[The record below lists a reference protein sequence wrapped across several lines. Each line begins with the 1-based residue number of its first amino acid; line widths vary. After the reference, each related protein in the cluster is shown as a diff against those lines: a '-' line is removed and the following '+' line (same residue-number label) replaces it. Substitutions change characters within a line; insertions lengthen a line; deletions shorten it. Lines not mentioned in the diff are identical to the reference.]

1 MYRRRRPLLGAAV
14 VMGAASAGT
23 NRAMQKQQTQATL
36 SAQQQEIQRQDKEA
50 ADAEQRHREEKAAW
64 EKEKADQKAKEER
77 LAWEAQMEARYG
89 QMPGGFPGG
98 PPAYADGGRPEGGRP
113 EGGHSAGGGERKF
126 CPSCGNQYT
135 LGANFCTSC
144 GNKLGGL

>member
-1 MYRRRRPLLGAAV
+1 MYRRRRPLLGAAI

-23 NRAMQKQQTQATL
+23 NRAIQKQQTQATL
-36 SAQQQEIQRQDKEA
+36 SAQQQEIQRQEMEKAE
-50 ADAEQRHREEKAAW
+50 AEQKHREEKAAW

-77 LAWEAQMEARYG
+77 LAWEKQMEAKYG
-89 QMPGGFPGG
+89 QIPGGFPGG
-98 PPAYADGGRPEGGRP
+98 PPGGPPAYA
-113 EGGHSAGGGERKF
+113 EGGHGAGGGEKKF

>member
-23 NRAMQKQQTQATL
+23 NRAMQKQQTQATM
-36 SAQQQEIQRQDKEA
+36 SAQQQEIQRQEKEA

-77 LAWEAQMEARYG
+77 LAWEAEMEAKYG
-89 QMPGGFPGG
+89 RIPGGFPGG
-98 PPAYADGGRPEGGRP
+98 PPAYEGNVAA
-113 EGGHSAGGGERKF
+113 AGGGEKKF
-126 CPSCGNQYT
+126 CPSCGNGYT
-135 LGANFCTSC
+135 VGAKFCTTC
-144 GNKLGGL
+144 GSK